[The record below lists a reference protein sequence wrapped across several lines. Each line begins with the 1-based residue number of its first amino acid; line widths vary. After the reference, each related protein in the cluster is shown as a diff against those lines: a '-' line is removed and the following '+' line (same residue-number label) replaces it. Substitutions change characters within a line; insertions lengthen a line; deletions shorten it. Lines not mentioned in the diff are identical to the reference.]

1 MKKNFKMWMV
11 TVMIVSVCLMV
22 VSGKARVVGAT
33 SEKEKQTQKS
43 QAQQD
48 KEAAKNAFRIQN
60 QYRKEKGLSKLVWS
74 EELYEFALYRLKT
87 SGYDKHKYHSRDKE
101 AYFGSYSRY
110 SQLIL
115 GENLYS
121 GSCIPR
127 SAMRAWKNSPSHYS
141 NIVSREYKCGAIA
154 RYKNIWCAIFYGK
167 DKEELVNWED
177 CSLKTLT
184 IRRLDS
190 DSGRYVS
197 GSAIGYYE
205 EDDRWGTL
213 RAAMISDKA
222 GKRITL
228 EGGKRYVIY
237 ERKAPR
243 GCKKAKSIT
252 ITVTPEMDGEL
263 VLTDES

>member
-1 MKKNFKMWMV
+1 MNKKMKLWMV
-11 TVMIVSVCLMV
+11 TVMVVSVCV
-22 VSGKARVVGAT
+22 VIATGKIKVNGAV
-33 SEKEKQTQKS
+33 SEDKSIQKS
-43 QAQQD
+43 QEKQD
-48 KEAAKNAFRIQN
+48 KEAAKKAFRIQN
-60 QYRKEKGLSKLVWS
+60 QYRKEQGLSKLEWS

-87 SGYDKHKYHSRDKE
+87 SSYDKHKYHNRDKE
-101 AYFGSYSRY
+101 AYFGSYSKY

-121 GSCIPR
+121 GSCLPK

-141 NIVSREYKCGAIA
+141 NIVSREYRCGAIA

-167 DKEELVNWED
+167 DKEELVNWND
-177 CSLKTLT
+177 LKFKTLT
-184 IRRLDS
+184 IRRFDS

-205 EDDRWGTL
+205 ETDRWGTL
-213 RAAMISDKA
+213 RAAMISNKT
-222 GKRITL
+222 GKKLTL
-228 EGGKRYVIY
+228 EVGKSYVIY

-243 GCKKAKSIT
+243 GCEKAKSIT
-252 ITVTPEMDGEL
+252 ITVTPEMNAEI